1 LEYQLH
7 VERVL
12 DLDQLLMKVVVLI
25 EDVTV
30 VFVVVVVVDE

>member
-12 DLDQLLMKVVVLI
+12 DLDQFLMHVVVVV
-25 EDVTV
+25 EDAI
-30 VFVVVVVVDE
+30 VVVVDE